1 MLYLALNA
9 IKQVAWAPPTQVR
22 AQVMQTERKIQ
33 QVQAL
38 NSVPNPQINELKA
51 LAMSGMQRLTS
62 QMNDLAKRAGSTSD
76 LDAVR
81 AFANSQFTTLSN
93 RVKQLSSFLD
103 SCAVKSDQALNNAVA
118 LSSNLTRHS
127 NEQQALIANLTT
139 ELNRQGQALSG
150 NIKLY
155 EAVGEE
161 EISAALLNA
170 AAAGTFEKELLV
182 SLVSEVIDG
191 ETTHQFVHPW
201 ALFPVVQSAEVV
213 ADEDIVAPT
222 VEMWDDD
229 EATLA
234 FANGVLHMRVIFDT
248 DAGVTKTYA
257 AEDEVTVTVKT
268 ASDSKLLGWPIA
280 DLVKTYTVVA

>member
-38 NSVPNPQINELKA
+38 NSVPDPKVNELRA
-51 LAMSGMQRLTS
+51 IAMAGMQRLTAQLS
-62 QMNDLAKRAGSTSD
+62 ELTKRASSTSD
-76 LDAVR
+76 LEAVR

-103 SCAVKSDQALNNAVA
+103 SCTVKADQALNNAVA

-155 EAVGEE
+155 ESIGEE

-170 AAAGTFEKELLV
+170 AATGTFEKELLV
-182 SLVSEVIDG
+182 SLVSEVVDG

-201 ALFPVVQSAEVV
+201 ALFPVVQSAEIV
-213 ADEDIVAPT
+213 ADPDIVAPT
-222 VEMWDDD
+222 VKMWDDPL
-229 EATLA
+229 AALA
-234 FANGVLHMRVIFDT
+234 FSSGVLHLRVIFD